1 MEKKE
6 PAAARPESDA
16 QEKTRI
22 IHVAP
27 SPVQE
32 ARGMAPITEMT
43 LDQLRYN
50 FESVVR
56 SAAIYYPTA
65 SNFRR
70 ELGRGR
76 QGIVFLAHRQG
87 ARGCITEHALKLFDP
102 ALYRSPQE
110 YWTDMGRIASQ
121 ISRLQRL
128 QSPNLMARYTYE
140 ETYGIGYIQ
149 MEAIDGLDLDRL
161 LRKDHLDA
169 VRNNCTA
176 REWAKLTKPIFRV
189 EGDRVRLQPGAAVYI
204 LRSILRG
211 LEVLHAANFLH
222 SDIKPANIMID
233 RLGTVKVVDFGRAV
247 TIGERVSFLLGS
259 PLYMAPEIHRR
270 EVGVTQSDSYSVGLV
285 GLEMLSGQK
294 LTDDDQISEEGL
306 LKLKMGLLQR
316 LPSLLPAHVL
326 ANKDLVAILRKF
338 IEPDPTKRHASAKDA
353 EVGDEGLRII
363 DKQLVRAGLDSE
375 YARDLSDYL
384 SKLIN
389 IRTQRVELPPAKT
402 APAKGG

>member
-1 MEKKE
+1 MEKRD
-6 PAAARPESDA
+6 AATIAPEAGTS
-16 QEKTRI
+16 QKTRI
-22 IHVAP
+22 IHISP
-27 SPVQE
+27 SPAAE
-32 ARGMAPITEMT
+32 ARGMAPIAEMT
-43 LDQLRYN
+43 LDQLQEN
-50 FESVVR
+50 FRSVLR
-56 SAAIYYPTA
+56 AAAIYYPTA
-65 SNFRR
+65 YSFVR

-76 QGIVFLAHRQG
+76 QGIVFLALRQG

-102 ALYRSPQE
+102 ALYRAPQE

-128 QSPNLMARYTYE
+128 QSPNLMSRYTYE

-149 MEAIDGLDLDRL
+149 MEAIDGLDLERL
-161 LRKDHLDA
+161 LRKDHLDI

-176 REWAKLTKPIFRV
+176 REWAKLTKPIFRI
-189 EGDRVRLQPGAAVYI
+189 EGDRVRLQPGVAVYI

-247 TIGERVSFLLGS
+247 TIGERVTFLLGS

-270 EVGVTQSDSYSVGLV
+270 ETGGTHSDSYSVGLV
-285 GLEMLSGQK
+285 ALEMLTGQK
-294 LTDDDQISEEGL
+294 LVADDRIPEDEL
-306 LKLKMGLLQR
+306 LKIKMDLLQN
-316 LPSLLPAHVL
+316 LSSLLPAHVL
-326 ANKDLVAILRKF
+326 ANKDLAAILRKF
-338 IEPDPTKRHASAKDA
+338 IDPDPAKRHASAKDA
-353 EVGDEGLRII
+353 EVGDQGLRII

-389 IRTQRVELPPAKT
+389 IRTQRVEVPAAKPAK
-402 APAKGG
+402 